1 MRISTQSM
9 YQTATNQLGDLQTAL
24 ARTQQQLSTNR
35 KNLTP
40 SDDPIATARALQV
53 TQSQAINTQL
63 GTNRQGAE
71 SSLTSEEQALAST
84 AALIQN
90 VQTLAVSAGN
100 GSLNDSDRAG
110 LATQLQGQLAD
121 LMGLANT
128 TDATGNYVFSG
139 YQSSTPPFAQA
150 AGGVSYLG
158 DQGQRQLQVSTGRQ
172 IAISDPG
179 SAVFQNIATGNG
191 SFVTAA
197 DPGNAARGG
206 SGVVSGGSVTDASK
220 LTGDKYTITF
230 SGASP
235 STSYTVTDNT
245 TGQPVPVP
253 VPPALVVPTA
263 YVSGQQIAFDG
274 MQFNVQGIPAA
285 GDQFTLAPSSKQS
298 LFTTLS
304 NLINVLN
311 TPATGAAG
319 QAALTNGLS
328 DAQLN
333 LGSALGNVLTVQTSV
348 GTRLNQL
355 DTLDTAG
362 NDLNLQYTTTLSGLQ
377 DLDTV
382 AAISMFTQQQTT
394 LDAAQKSF
402 KAISSLSLF
411 NYIN

>member
-1 MRISTQSM
+1 MRISTKSM
-9 YQTATNQLGDLQTAL
+9 YDTATNQLGNLQTAL

-35 KNLTP
+35 QNLTP

-53 TQSQAINTQL
+53 TQSQAINTQM

-100 GSLNDSDRAG
+100 GALNDSDRAG
-110 LATQLQGQLAD
+110 LATQLDGQLSD

-139 YQSSTPPFAQA
+139 YQSSTPAFAQTA
-150 AGGVSYLG
+150 AGVSYLG
-158 DQGQRQLQVSTGRQ
+158 DQGQRQLQVAAGRQ
-172 IAISDPG
+172 MAVSDPG
-179 SAVFQNIATGNG
+179 STVFQNIATGNG
-191 SFVTAA
+191 SFTTAA
-197 DPGNAARGG
+197 AAGNAARGG
-206 SGVVSGGSVTDASK
+206 SGTVSAGSVTDASK

-230 SGASP
+230 SGAGP
-235 STSYTVTDNT
+235 SASYTVTDDT
-245 TGQPVPVP
+245 LGQPVPVP
-253 VPPALVVPTA
+253 VPPAVVVPTA

-274 MQFNVQGIPAA
+274 MQFNVQGSPAD
-285 GDQFTLAPSSKQS
+285 GDQFSLAPSSKQS

-304 NLINVLN
+304 NLINVLR

-333 LGSALGNVLTVQTSV
+333 LSSALNNVATVQTSV

-362 NDLNLQYTTTLSGLQ
+362 DDLNLQYTTTLSGLQ

-382 AAISMFTQQQTT
+382 AAISNFTQQQAT